1 MTTGHM
7 LIPIAVVLSC
17 AGYFLPFLIADHKKH
32 KKLPAIFG
40 LNLLF
45 GWTIIGW
52 IVALVWAYSGN
63 KEPAPV
69 YSEES

>member
-7 LIPIAVVLSC
+7 LIPVAIILGC

-32 KKLPAIFG
+32 PKLPAIFG
-40 LNLLF
+40 LNLLL
-45 GWTIIGW
+45 GWTVIGW
-52 IVALVWAYSGN
+52 IAALMWAKAGN
-63 KEPAPV
+63 QQPAPV